1 MTQWVSVTV
10 QLLTEWTLFMK
21 KEQVASFLVVIRV
34 TLIHVKTMAFVD
46 ESRATSI
53 IANALKNIMEQT
65 VNAQNVHATTLA

>member
-1 MTQWVSVTV
+1 
-10 QLLTEWTLFMK
+10 MK

>member
-1 MTQWVSVTV
+1 
-10 QLLTEWTLFMK
+10 MK

-46 ESRATSI
+46 EPRATSI